1 MNTIILLI
9 DFEGEKELQDQNYL
23 NKRYVG
29 LNEHIKSKTDK
40 QK

>member
-23 NKRYVG
+23 NKSNVETY
-29 LNEHIKSKTDK
+29 
-40 QK
+40 